1 MRDAPTAGARSGWRF
16 YGPYPGAS
24 IDSAGM
30 LRSRSY
36 LTRTTVSLRS
46 VTEGGPLD
54 GPKVDTM
61 IVVRIA
67 FACTMLLVL
76 TPACGL
82 LSSRHP
88 ASSDSAAPTKVLVE
102 VESHNWSDITVYLLA
117 GGLPQRLGMVS
128 ALSSATFDFPS
139 QRLTTSGGVRLR
151 ALPVAGKPFTTETI
165 LVYPGQVIT
174 WTLENHL
181 DASSFSVY

>member
-1 MRDAPTAGARSGWRF
+1 M
-16 YGPYPGAS
+16 AS
-24 IDSAGM
+24 ISV
-30 LRSRSY
+30 LRLALAY
-36 LTRTTVSLRS
+36 AALLS
-46 VTEGGPLD
+46 V
-54 GPKVDTM
+54 
-61 IVVRIA
+61 
-67 FACTMLLVL
+67 

-82 LSSRHP
+82 FSSRN
-88 ASSDSAAPTKVLVE
+88 AGSARAPVSARVLVA
-102 VESHNWSDITVYLLA
+102 VESHNWSDITVYLIA

>member
-1 MRDAPTAGARSGWRF
+1 
-16 YGPYPGAS
+16 
-24 IDSAGM
+24 M
-30 LRSRSY
+30 L
-36 LTRTTVSLRS
+36 
-46 VTEGGPLD
+46 
-54 GPKVDTM
+54 
-61 IVVRIA
+61 VVRIVL
-67 FACTMLLVL
+67 ACAALLVL
-76 TPACGL
+76 TPGCGL

-88 ASSDSAAPTKVLVE
+88 SSPDSTVRTKVLVE
-102 VESHNWSDITVYLLA
+102 VESHNWNDITVYLLA

-165 LVYPGQVIT
+165 LVYPGQVIS